1 MAAREG
7 SRHHWRRFTSLGLVL
22 LLGLLAGCDLSLPTP
37 GPAEPASPTPGPT
50 PTPLL
55 PAPTLTSIP
64 GGTVVRVEPAS
75 QQIGGG
81 ATASADI
88 VIDNVVDLWGVEFQL
103 QFDPALLQVQ
113 DADPDSEGV
122 QIQPGSF
129 LSPDYVARNQV
140 DVDNE
145 TGVVTYAL
153 TQLAPE
159 EPASGGGQLA
169 SITFQ
174 GVIQG
179 SSVLTFTV
187 VKLSANQGQ
196 SIPVTPEA
204 GQVVV
209 IDGDVRSVDTP
220 PTPTPPIQV
229 TPSLPPEVTAT
240 PTAPLSTCDCYVVK
254 RGDTLYSIARRYNLS
269 VRQLAAYNNIRNP
282 NRIYVGQVINIP
294 PR

>member
-1 MAAREG
+1 MAAREQ

-22 LLGLLAGCDLSLPTP
+22 VLGLLAGCDLSLPTL
-37 GPAEPASPTPGPT
+37 GLAEVPSPTPSPT
-50 PTPLL
+50 PTPLR
-55 PAPTLTSIP
+55 PAPTLTSVP
-64 GGTVVRVEPAS
+64 GGTVLRVEPAS
-75 QQIGGG
+75 LQIVDG
-81 ATASADI
+81 ATAPADI

-113 DADPDSEGV
+113 DADPDTGGV
-122 QIQPGSF
+122 QIQVGSF

-145 TGVVTYAL
+145 IGVVTYAL
-153 TQLAPE
+153 TQWATE

-174 GVIQG
+174 GASQG

-196 SIPVTPEA
+196 RIPATPEA

-209 IDGDVRSVDTP
+209 IDGDVGSAATP
-220 PTPTPPIQV
+220 PTPTPPSQV
-229 TPSLPPEVTAT
+229 TPTLTPEVTAIR
-240 PTAPLSTCDCYVVK
+240 TAPPSTCDCYVVK
-254 RGDTLYSIARRYNLS
+254 RGDTLFSIARRYGVS
-269 VRQLAAYNNIRNP
+269 MWKLAAYNNIRNP
-282 NRIYVGQVINIP
+282 NRIYVGQVIDIP